1 MTIQTKHGLIPASYL
16 FLLKDNKILLL
27 RRYNT
32 GYEDGNYSLIAGHVE
47 PNETFTQA
55 MIREAKEEAGI
66 ILTNKDLEV
75 TYIMQRNSKTN
86 KNDERIDVFFVAQNW
101 QGELKN
107 MEPNKCDDL
116 TWFEINNLPQNI
128 IPYIKEAIEKSLDN
142 ISFSEFGY

>member
-16 FLLKDNKILLL
+16 FLLKDDKILLL

-47 PNETFTQA
+47 LNETFTQA
-55 MIREAKEEAGI
+55 IMREAKEEANI
-66 ILTNKDLEV
+66 TLTSKDLEV
-75 TYIMQRNSKTN
+75 THIMQRDSKTD
-86 KNDERIDVFFVAQNW
+86 KNNERIDVFFVAQNW

-107 MEPNKCDDL
+107 MEPHKCDDL
-116 TWFEINNLPQNI
+116 SWFKIDDLPENI

-142 ISFSEFGY
+142 ISFSEHGY